1 MNIGLSMTAPTL
13 TATLT
18 ALALTLGI
26 LATAHSAGEN
36 EAKMKNLKSV
46 DELKAQ
52 FNADAGKRRLLL
64 LLSPT

>member
-1 MNIGLSMTAPTL
+1 MTAPTL
-13 TATLT
+13 TATAA

-26 LATAHSAGEN
+26 LATAHSAEEN
-36 EAKMKNLKSV
+36 EAKMKNLNSV
-46 DELKAQ
+46 DELKNQ